1 VEDILVVAGARTP
14 FTEYG
19 GSLAEVGATELGAV
33 AARGALARAG
43 VEPERVDEV
52 VFGNALQSSNDAMY
66 LARHVAL
73 RAGVPVATPALT
85 VNRLCG
91 SGLQALVGAAQ
102 TIRGGDAEIALAGG
116 TESMSQIPHV
126 IYGARTGLALG
137 KGKLH
142 DLLWEALYDTHCGLR
157 MPETAE
163 AVAKDHGIGREACDE
178 VALRSHRAAATA
190 RASGRLAREIV
201 PVTLRTRKGEVK
213 IERDEHVRE
222 DVSPESLARL
232 EARFVEGGV
241 VTAANSSGIND
252 GAAALVLASG
262 KAAAR
267 LGLRPVAR
275 LVSWAVAGVEPGRMG
290 VGPVPA
296 SRKALAKAG
305 LGVGDLDLV
314 EVNEAFA
321 AQYLAVEK
329 LLELDRA
336 RTNVNGGAIA
346 LGHPLGA
353 SGARVAL
360 TLVEELRAR
369 GSRYGLATLCIGGG
383 QGIAAV
389 FEAL

>member
-1 VEDILVVAGARTP
+1 
-14 FTEYG
+14 
-19 GSLAEVGATELGAV
+19 
-33 AARGALARAG
+33 
-43 VEPERVDEV
+43 
-52 VFGNALQSSNDAMY
+52 
-66 LARHVAL
+66 
-73 RAGVPVATPALT
+73 
-85 VNRLCG
+85 
-91 SGLQALVGAAQ
+91 
-102 TIRGGDAEIALAGG
+102 
-116 TESMSQIPHV
+116 MSQIPHV

-137 KGKLH
+137 NGKLH
-142 DLLWEALYDTHCGLR
+142 DLLWEALHDTHCGLR

-178 VALRSHRAAATA
+178 VALRSHRAAAAA

-201 PVTLRTRKGEVK
+201 PVPLRTRKGEVK
-213 IERDEHVRE
+213 VERDEHVRE

-369 GSRYGLATLCIGGG
+369 GGRYGLATLCIGGG

>member
-1 VEDILVVAGARTP
+1 MEDVVVVAGARTP

-19 GSLAEVGATELGAV
+19 GSLAEVGATELAAV
-33 AARGALARAG
+33 AARGALARSG
-43 VEPERVDEV
+43 VAAERIDDV

-66 LARHVAL
+66 LARHVGL
-73 RAGVPVATPALT
+73 RAGVPIETPALT

-91 SGLQALVGAAQ
+91 SGLQALVSAAQ
-102 TIRGGDAEIALAGG
+102 SIRAGESELALAGG

-137 KGKLH
+137 KGKMH
-142 DLLWEALYDTHCGLR
+142 DLLWEALFDTHCKLR

-163 AVAKDHGIGREACDE
+163 AVARDHGITREACDE
-178 VALRSHRAAATA
+178 LALRSHRAAAAA
-190 RASGRLAREIV
+190 RASGRLASEIV
-201 PVTLRTRKGEVK
+201 PVTVRTRKGDVK
-213 IERDEHVRE
+213 VDRDEHVRE
-222 DVSPESLARL
+222 DVTPAALARL

-262 KAAAR
+262 PAAAR
-267 LGLRPVAR
+267 LGLKPLGR
-275 LVSWAVAGVEPGRMG
+275 LVSWAVAGVEPSRMG
-290 VGPVPA
+290 LGPVPA
-296 SRKALAKAG
+296 SRKALARAG
-305 LGVGDLDLV
+305 IGVGDLDVV
-314 EVNEAFA
+314 EINEAFA

-329 LLELDRA
+329 LLELDRS
-336 RTNVNGGAIA
+336 RTNPNGGAVA

-360 TLVEELRAR
+360 TLLHELRER
-369 GSRYGLATLCIGGG
+369 KGRYGLASLCIGGG

-389 FEAL
+389 FEAV

>member
-1 VEDILVVAGARTP
+1 MEDILVIAGARTP

-19 GSLAEVGATELGAV
+19 GSLAEVGATELAAI
-33 AARGALARAG
+33 AARGALERSGIA
-43 VEPERVDEV
+43 PERVDDV

-73 RAGVPVATPALT
+73 RAGVPIETPALT

-91 SGLQALVGAAQ
+91 SGLQALVSAAQ
-102 TIRGGDAEIALAGG
+102 AIRGGDAEVALAGG

-137 KGKLH
+137 KGRLH
-142 DLLWEALYDTHCGLR
+142 DLLWEALFDTRCGLR

-163 AVAKDHGIGREACDE
+163 AVAKDHGIGRDACDE
-178 VALRSHRAAATA
+178 LALRSHRLAAAA

-222 DVSPESLARL
+222 DVSPEALARL

-267 LGLRPVAR
+267 LGVRPVAR
-275 LVSWAVAGVEPGRMG
+275 LVSWAVAGVEPSRMG
-290 VGPVPA
+290 TGPVPA

-305 LGVGDLDLV
+305 LGVGDLDVV

-321 AQYLAVEK
+321 AQYLAVER
-329 LLELDRA
+329 LLELDRT

-369 GSRYGLATLCIGGG
+369 RGRYGLATLCIGGG